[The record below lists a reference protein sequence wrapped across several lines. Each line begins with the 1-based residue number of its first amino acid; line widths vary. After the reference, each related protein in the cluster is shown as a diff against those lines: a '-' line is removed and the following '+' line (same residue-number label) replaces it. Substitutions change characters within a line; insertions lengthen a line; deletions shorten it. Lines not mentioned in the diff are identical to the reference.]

1 MGIRTI
7 SSREFTRD
15 IAGAKRAAAEGPVL
29 ITDRGEPSYALLKI
43 EDYYRL
49 AGQAEMSLLELMD
62 SMPDT
67 GGIEFEPPRVEG
79 ENPPADLGMSTG
91 DR

>member
-7 SSREFTRD
+7 SSREFARNL
-15 IAGAKRAAAEGPVL
+15 AEAKLATVEGPVL
-29 ITDRGEPSYALLKI
+29 ITDRGEPMYALLRI

-49 AGQAEMSLLELMD
+49 AGQAEMSLLELME

-79 ENPPADLGMSTG
+79 EILPADLGPSSG
-91 DR
+91 ER